1 MIRLNDIYASVQG
14 EGSLTGVPMVV
25 IRLMGCPVGCPFCD
39 TKETW
44 DASPEQRA
52 DSIEAMLQARNSGR
66 MNAWCEVNETD
77 LVRYIAEKWSTAPK
91 WVLVTGGEPA
101 EQKLVNLVDVLH
113 MNKRHVQ
120 IETSGTATGHV
131 GANFDWVTVSPKVGM
146 PGGRSIIPAA
156 LVVANEI
163 KWVVGRAEDGCKLE
177 EFLAEH
183 KAVLPRGASVS
194 IQPLSQ
200 SVKATHLCVGLALSK
215 GWRLSIQ
222 THKYVGLR

>member
-1 MIRLNDIYASVQG
+1 MIKLNDVYASVQG
-14 EGSLTGVPMVV
+14 EGSLTGVPMIV

-44 DASPEQRA
+44 EARDHLRK
-52 DSIEAMLQARNSGR
+52 DSIEAMLSERVGGLKDT
-66 MNAWCEVNETD
+66 WCEVKETD
-77 LVRYIAEKWSTAPK
+77 LVRYIAQQWSGVPE
-91 WVLVTGGEPA
+91 WILVTGGEPA
-101 EQKLVNLVDVLH
+101 EQRLVDLVDVLH
-113 MNKRHVQ
+113 MNKRRVQ

-131 GANFDWVTVSPKVGM
+131 GAGFDWVTVSPKVNM
-146 PGGRSIIPAA
+146 PGGRRIMPEA
-156 LVVANEI
+156 LAVANEI
-163 KWVVGRAEDGCKLE
+163 KWVVGRSEDGCKLE

-183 KAVLPRGASVS
+183 KAVLPRGVSVS

-200 SVKATHLCVGLALSK
+200 SVKATHLCVSLALSK